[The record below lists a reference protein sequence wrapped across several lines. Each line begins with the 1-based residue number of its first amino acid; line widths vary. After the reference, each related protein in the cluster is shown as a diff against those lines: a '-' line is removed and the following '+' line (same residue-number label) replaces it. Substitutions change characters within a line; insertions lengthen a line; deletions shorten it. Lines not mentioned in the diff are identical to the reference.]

1 MLLNL
6 RVLGVPSSGRGG
18 ALRPG
23 TGLGAESSRGL
34 WRGYRS
40 LNPYASRVLDLS
52 PPCAVSALR
61 LRHTLANEVSHDP
74 RWVVDAGPARLH
86 LDRLSEPAA
95 RLKGAGPLL
104 ILQGRLVRRWSGI
117 PVEVELSPW
126 SGRQSELAV
135 RSWRWPNQPRWYFPA
150 AVAALRTLQ
159 AEVIAWSSSA

>member
-1 MLLNL
+1 MLFNL
-6 RVLGVPSSGRGG
+6 RVPGVPSSGRGG
-18 ALRPG
+18 VLRPG
-23 TGLGAESSRGL
+23 TGLGAGFSTDL

-52 PPCAVSALR
+52 PSSAVWALR
-61 LRHTLANEVSHDP
+61 LRYTLANQVSHD

-86 LDRLSEPAA
+86 LDRLIEPAA
-95 RLKGAGPLL
+95 RLEGAGPLL

-117 PVEVELSPW
+117 SVEVELSPW

-150 AVAALRTLQ
+150 AVAALRILHS
-159 AEVIAWSSSA
+159 EVITWSSSA